1 MSKKLHVGS
10 LDQVKGFK
18 NISLDLTTYG
28 KIFDLSQNNPLHVDL
43 SVAKTIKY
51 LLQYYIDNA
60 ANKNQ
65 KVLLNEAVENA
76 KVQKTKKHSR
86 IKLNKNTVSP
96 FLFSYY

>member
-1 MSKKLHVGS
+1 MSKKANVGS

-51 LLQYYIDNA
+51 LLQYYIDNE

-76 KVQKTKKHSR
+76 KVQKTKKV
-86 IKLNKNTVSP
+86 IKL
-96 FLFSYY
+96 